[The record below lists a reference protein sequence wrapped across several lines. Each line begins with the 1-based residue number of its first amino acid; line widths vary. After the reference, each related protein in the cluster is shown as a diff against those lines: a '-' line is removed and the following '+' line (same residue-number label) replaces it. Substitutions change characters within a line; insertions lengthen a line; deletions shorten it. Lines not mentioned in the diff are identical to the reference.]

1 LSEHVLPQISVVI
14 PTLNESKNLPHVFG
28 LLDAVDVAEVIVVDG
43 GSVDDTVA
51 TAQALRPD
59 VRVVEQGRR
68 GKGNALACGF
78 AAARGDVLVALD
90 ADGSADPAEIPA
102 FLAQLE
108 SGADFAKG
116 TRFAD
121 AGGSADLTGIRKL
134 GNAALSRLANQLFG
148 CHYTDLCYGYNA
160 FWKEQLPSLGL
171 NAAGDDDNTR
181 PQWGDGFEIETLI
194 NVRAAAR
201 GLAVAEVPSFEHRRI
216 HGDSNLNAVTDGL
229 RVLRTLLFEARVA
242 RMSRIRSRLSRAR
255 RKTGP
260 PLPAAD
266 ADNAG
271 EDSTIADPSTAILPS
286 VSVVIAA
293 FADERWDDL
302 AEAVESVAR
311 QTPSALETI
320 VVIDHNPG
328 LLARAREELDGVR
341 VVPNAGDRGASG
353 ARNTG
358 AGLASGD
365 VIAFLDDDAVAD
377 PEWLEQIRRP
387 FADPRVVGSG
397 GALRPI
403 WHWKR
408 PRWFP
413 SEFDWVV
420 GASYRGMPHRTA
432 RVRNVWSGNMALRR
446 SVFVEIDGFRTG
458 FGKAGKRSRPEDTDL
473 CLRAADV
480 APDAGWV
487 YQPTAR
493 AGHKVPPERSR
504 WRFFLSRCYSEG
516 RGKAELAALVG
527 TRRSTSTERGYAGR
541 VVTAGV
547 VRHLGQVVKGDMA
560 GFGRAAAIAAGLGAA
575 AAGLTAAASDT
586 LRRHTAAAA
595 PADTDAAVADSPAK
609 LSAVDGHAHRRAEA
623 DPVRKLWA
631 VNTKGPT
638 TSTSAGFE
646 NGKSAEHD
654 DDGAAL
660 PRWGT

>member
-1 LSEHVLPQISVVI
+1 
-14 PTLNESKNLPHVFG
+14 
-28 LLDAVDVAEVIVVDG
+28 LLDTVDIHEVIIVDG
-43 GSVDDTVA
+43 GSVDNTVE
-51 TAQALRPD
+51 TAQVLRPG

-102 FLAQLE
+102 FLTRLV

-116 TRFAD
+116 TRFA
-121 AGGSADLTGIRKL
+121 AGGGSVDITGIRKL
-134 GNAALSRLANQLFG
+134 GNAALSRLANRLFG
-148 CHYTDLCYGYNA
+148 SQYTDLCYGYNA
-160 FWKEQLPSLGL
+160 FWRKQLPSLGL
-171 NAAGDDDNTR
+171 DGAPDDGDR
-181 PQWGDGFEIETLI
+181 QPQWGDGFEIETLI

-201 GLAVAEVPSFEHRRI
+201 GLTVAEVPSFEHRRI

-229 RVLRTLLFEARVA
+229 RVLRTLLFEAR
-242 RMSRIRSRLSRAR
+242 SAR
-255 RKTGP
+255 RRPARTAGRSNTDAP
-260 PLPAAD
+260 AGDSPATDLP
-266 ADNAG
+266 
-271 EDSTIADPSTAILPS
+271 T

-311 QTPSALETI
+311 QTLPALETI
-320 VVIDHNPG
+320 VVIDHNPQ

-341 VVPNAGDRGASG
+341 VVPNAGSRGASG

-358 AGLASGD
+358 VGFASGD
-365 VIAFLDDDAVAD
+365 LVAFLDDDAVAD
-377 PEWLEQIRRP
+377 RDWLAQIRRP

-403 WHWKR
+403 WRSQR

-413 SEFDWVV
+413 PEFDWVV
-420 GASYRGMPHRTA
+420 GASYRGMPQVPA

-446 SVFVEIDGFRTG
+446 SVFIEIDGFRTG

-480 APDAGWV
+480 APDAAWV
-487 YQPTAR
+487 YQPAAR

-504 WRFFLSRCYSEG
+504 WHFFLSRCYSEG

-527 TRRSTSTERGYAGR
+527 TRRSTSTERGYVRR
-541 VVTAGV
+541 VAPAGV
-547 VRHLGQVVKGDMA
+547 ARNLGQVLKGDMG

-575 AAGLTAAASDT
+575 AAGLTAAATDT
-586 LRRHTAAAA
+586 LRRRRHTAAPA
-595 PADTDAAVADSPAK
+595 PADSDSAAAGSSAG
-609 LSAVDGHAHRRAEA
+609 LSSVDGHPHRLVTAGQ
-623 DPVRKLWA
+623 VRKLWTVGKA
-631 VNTKGPT
+631 VGKEEPT
-638 TSTSAGFE
+638 RSTSADFE
-646 NGKSAEHD
+646 IGVPAEYD
-654 DDGAAL
+654 DAAAL